1 MGSLCC
7 VAARPHGTSSTSR
20 EWPLTPT
27 DPFWRTNASFS
38 LAPSDQFYRHHSFPS
53 HGSRSSIDGISLD
66 SLDSSESSQGS
77 ISWERSGTVDIDS
90 GFEGFVSNFNS
101 PENRSENWEEHAI
114 NAEGFLR
121 VPAPRPLVFTS
132 GFEEASLLG
141 NNESST
147 ISSQSDNSTTKYE
160 LIVKSPLFA
169 RRGPSTARRSFITT
183 PVHPLFFPDDSL
195 SLSSPTSS
203 VDPTEAPEPSK
214 TLSLH
219 PQCGICK
226 RLLSRK
232 SPWCPRKIVHSS
244 DMPVVSI
251 LSCSHVYHADCLDR
265 TPKTFRHDPTC
276 PVCDK
281 LEKDDGN
288 TEQWAICRLKNGFP
302 RLRSVGEGPSRVWS
316 CGGVDDMEAFNK
328 DVLKSRM
335 SQRESSRDSEYCIHP
350 VVLEGKP
357 ERNLILS

>member
-38 LAPSDQFYRHHSFPS
+38 LAPSDQFYRYHSFPS
-53 HGSRSSIDGISLD
+53 HGSRSSIDRISLD
-66 SLDSSESSQGS
+66 SFDSSDSSQGS
-77 ISWERSGTVDIDS
+77 MSWERSGTVDIDS
-90 GFEGFVSNFNS
+90 GFEEFVSNFNS
-101 PENRSENWEEHAI
+101 PENGSENWEEQAV

-132 GFEEASLLG
+132 VFEETSLLG
-141 NNESST
+141 NSGSST
-147 ISSQSDNSTTKYE
+147 TSSQSDPSIAKYE
-160 LIVKSPLFA
+160 LIVKSPVFA
-169 RRGPSTARRSFITT
+169 QRGPFTTRRSFMTT
-183 PVHPLFFPDDSL
+183 PVHPLSFPDDSL
-195 SLSSPTSS
+195 SLSSSASS
-203 VDPTEAPEPSK
+203 VDPTEAPIPSEK
-214 TLSLH
+214 LTLR
-219 PQCGICK
+219 PRCGICK

-265 TPKTFRHDPTC
+265 APSKPFRHDPAC

-281 LEKDDGN
+281 SEKDNSN

-302 RLRSVGEGPSRVWS
+302 RLRSVGEGSSRVWS
-316 CGGVDDMEAFNK
+316 CAGVDDNGMFNK
-328 DVLKSRM
+328 NLLSKHLL
-335 SQRESSRDSEYCIHP
+335 QKESSRDSDCCTSP
-350 VVLEGKP
+350 VGLL